1 LSEHKK
7 NSPKNPKYVT
17 LEQCSGTTA
26 QFREELYTIKLAL
39 FGKDMRGGIVKDI
52 QEIKSATSI
61 LKSVGLPI
69 AVAVISSVITA
80 FLLGKL

>member
-1 LSEHKK
+1 MSEHKK

-26 QFREELYTIKLAL
+26 QFREELHTIKLAL

>member
-26 QFREELYTIKLAL
+26 QFREELHTIKLAL